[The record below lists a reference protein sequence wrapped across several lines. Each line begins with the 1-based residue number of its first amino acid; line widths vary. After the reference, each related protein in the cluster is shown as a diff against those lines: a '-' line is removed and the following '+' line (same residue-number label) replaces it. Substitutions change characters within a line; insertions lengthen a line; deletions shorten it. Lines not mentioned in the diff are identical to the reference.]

1 MLNVFGEDD
10 GEGRGGGVG
19 VERELQGERCRR
31 DCGKSDLVRGM
42 RKLAGD

>member
-10 GEGRGGGVG
+10 GDGVGGGVS
-19 VERELQGERCRR
+19 VERDLRGEGCRR

>member
-1 MLNVFGEDD
+1 MCLVKMMEKGW
-10 GEGRGGGVG
+10 GGGGVT
-19 VERELQGERCRR
+19 VERELRGEGCRR